1 MQNLPLPLR
10 FDPDRLR
17 RLLDLVGP
25 TEARTFLTQL
35 DRDLSDCARSLAA
48 ATDRQDWP
56 ALREASHVLVS
67 LAGSA
72 GALALQ
78 AMGDKFQSILDV
90 TIYYPD
96 GVPTFWGFLCGKVH
110 RVVVRVRPIAV
121 PQVLLGGDYGQDP
134 EFRAAF
140 SAWVAE
146 LWRAKDAQLAAL
158 RQADSP
164 S

>member
-25 TEARTFLTQL
+25 TEARIFLTQL
-35 DRDLSDCARSLAA
+35 DRDLTDCAQSIAV
-48 ATDRQDWP
+48 ATDRGDWT

-78 AMGDKFQSILDV
+78 SLAEAMNTAANAQNAPLLADLYVQMV
-90 TIYYPD
+90 PD
-96 GVPTFWGFLCGKVH
+96 LA
-110 RVVVRVRPIAV
+110 RLIDVVRATP
-121 PQVLLGGDYGQDP
+121 DP
-134 EFRAAF
+134 FA
-140 SAWVAE
+140 SH
-146 LWRAKDAQLAAL
+146 
-158 RQADSP
+158 
-164 S
+164 

>member
-25 TEARTFLTQL
+25 TEARTFLAQL
-35 DRDLSDCARSLAA
+35 DRDLTDCARSIAV
-48 ATDRQDWP
+48 ATDRRDWT

-78 AMGDKFQSILDV
+78 SLAEAMNTAAHAQNA
-90 TIYYPD
+90 P
-96 GVPTFWGFLCGKVH
+96 
-110 RVVVRVRPIAV
+110 
-121 PQVLLGGDYGQDP
+121 VLADLYGQMAPDLSRLIELVRATPDP
-134 EFRAAF
+134 FA
-140 SAWVAE
+140 
-146 LWRAKDAQLAAL
+146 
-158 RQADSP
+158 SP
-164 S
+164 R

>member
-17 RLLDLVGP
+17 KLLDLVGP

-35 DRDLSDCARSLAA
+35 DRDLSDCAQSLSA
-48 ATDRQDWP
+48 ATDGQDWT

-78 AMGDKFQSILDV
+78 SLAEALNAAANAPRLPIFTAS
-90 TIYYPD
+90 
-96 GVPTFWGFLCGKVH
+96 W
-110 RVVVRVRPIAV
+110 RPI
-121 PQVLLGGDYGQDP
+121 
-134 EFRAAF
+134 
-140 SAWVAE
+140 
-146 LWRAKDAQLAAL
+146 
-158 RQADSP
+158 SP
-164 S
+164 A

>member
-35 DRDLSDCARSLAA
+35 DRDLSDCARSLAVA
-48 ATDRQDWP
+48 SDQRDW
-56 ALREASHVLVS
+56 AMLREASHVLVS

-72 GALALQ
+72 GAVALQ
-78 AMGDKFQSILDV
+78 SLAEALNAAANIRNARALADL
-90 TIYYPD
+90 
-96 GVPTFWGFLCGKVH
+96 
-110 RVVVRVRPIAV
+110 
-121 PQVLLGGDYGQDP
+121 YGQLAPELARLIAIVRATPDP
-134 EFRAAF
+134 FA
-140 SAWVAE
+140 
-146 LWRAKDAQLAAL
+146 
-158 RQADSP
+158 SP